1 MLAQPLR
8 WPAESGVLYRGEWI
22 YERKL
27 DGLRGVAVRN
37 GASVELWSR
46 NHNSFTH
53 RFPHIVEAL
62 AALPVDS
69 FVLDGEIVAF
79 REGQSSFAALQQGD
93 AEARPELVAFD
104 VLFLLGRDTMGLP
117 LEDRADLLR
126 RTLSTGPG
134 RVRAAE
140 QLTGDPAQLLPGACA
155 AGWEG
160 LVAKRLSAPYR
171 SGRSP
176 DWRKLKC
183 SARQELV
190 IGGWTDPTG
199 SRTGFG
205 ALLAGYYQDEKLR
218 YAGRVGT
225 GFDEAT
231 LRLLQRRLKELE
243 IPGSA
248 FSDPIPGRGL
258 HFVRPELVAEVA
270 FTEWTRDGRL
280 RHPRFLGLRD
290 DKTARE
296 VVRESGAPGTS

>member
-8 WPAESGVLYRGEWI
+8 WPEDAGVLRRGEWI

-27 DGLRGVAVRN
+27 DGLRGIAVRN
-37 GASVELWSR
+37 GSAVELWSR

-53 RFPHIVEAL
+53 RFPHIVGAL
-62 AALPVDS
+62 ATLPVDS
-69 FVLDGEIVAF
+69 FVLDGEIAAF

-93 AEARPELVAFD
+93 VESRPELVAFD
-104 VLFLLGRDTMGLP
+104 VLFLLGRDTTGLP
-117 LEDRADLLR
+117 LEDRVDLLR
-126 RTLSTGPG
+126 RAIGGGPEG
-134 RVRAAE
+134 VRAAE

-190 IGGWTDPTG
+190 IGGWTEPTG

-205 ALLAGYYQDEKLR
+205 ALLAGYYQDERLR
-218 YAGRVGT
+218 YAGKVGT

-231 LRLLQRRLKELE
+231 LRMLHRRLEELE
-243 IPGSA
+243 IPASA
-248 FSDPIPGRGL
+248 FSDPIPGRNL
-258 HFVRPELVAEVA
+258 HFVRPELVAEVG

-290 DKTARE
+290 DKPARE
-296 VVRESGAPGTS
+296 VVREPGAPGPP